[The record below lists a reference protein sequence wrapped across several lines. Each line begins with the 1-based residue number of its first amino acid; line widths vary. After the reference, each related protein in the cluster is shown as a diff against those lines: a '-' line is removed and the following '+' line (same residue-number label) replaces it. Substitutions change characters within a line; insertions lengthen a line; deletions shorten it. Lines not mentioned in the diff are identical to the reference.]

1 MTGNS
6 AMPVPKDPGNGEGFK
21 YSDLVSYAN
30 AMDQLSGQEIEEKS
44 FCFFFMER
52 WIILCLTGMF

>member
-30 AMDQLSGQEIEEKS
+30 AMDQLSGQEIEENRLLLLWS
-44 FCFFFMER
+44 VGLFF
-52 WIILCLTGMF
+52 CLTGMF